1 MKNCTSWP
9 LCLMIL
15 SNFIVLFS
23 LHKVNSYILYN
34 LNLLWHIVFSFV
46 LGYFQNSLLIFSLI
60 QWFWLLKSVLFS
72 LYIFVKFPIFLLL
85 LISSFI
91 TLWSKKILVMISI
104 SFNLLRLVFQHNIWS
119 ILGNVSWGLE
129 KNLYTSAVGW
139 KVLYVS
145 VRSI

>member
-1 MKNCTSWP
+1 MKNCTSCS
-9 LCLMIL
+9 LGLMIL

-23 LHKVNSYILYN
+23 LHKVDSCILYN
-34 LNLLWHIVFSFV
+34 LNLLWHILFSFV

-72 LYIFVKFPIFLLL
+72 LYIFVNFPISLLL

-104 SFNLLRLVFQHNIWS
+104 SFNLLRLFFQHNIWS

-129 KNLYTSAVGW
+129 KNLYNSAVGW
-139 KVLYVS
+139 KVLLCVC
-145 VRSI
+145 